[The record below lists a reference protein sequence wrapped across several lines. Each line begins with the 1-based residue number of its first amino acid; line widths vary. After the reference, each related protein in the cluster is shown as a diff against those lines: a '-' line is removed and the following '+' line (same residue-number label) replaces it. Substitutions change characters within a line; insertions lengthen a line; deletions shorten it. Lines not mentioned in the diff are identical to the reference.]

1 MKPGTFLLAIAIVT
15 MYSSCKVAGTLYPL
29 SDNENDFQFKKELAG
44 KWIDPKDKSESYS
57 VDTIPGTN
65 GKSYSISV
73 VSAEKE
79 NANTIDTTIIFARLL
94 KINQWYFLDCSL
106 DLEKTPGFKETN
118 SWLVSK
124 HFFYQLTFTGAN
136 TIEITY
142 PDPEDLIKLVD
153 DKKIKLDYYKISKD
167 NYLILNKPKE
177 NRAALAETKKYPSLY
192 KEKITLVKLN

>member
-1 MKPGTFLLAIAIVT
+1 MKPGTSLLAIVIIT
-15 MYSSCKVAGTLYPL
+15 MISSCKVVGTLYPL
-29 SDNENDFQFKKELAG
+29 SDNENDFLFKKELTG
-44 KWIDPKDKSESYS
+44 KWTDPKDKSESYT
-57 VDTIPGTN
+57 VDTMPGTN

-73 VSAEKE
+73 ISAEKE
-79 NANTIDTTIIFARLL
+79 NANLADTTIIFARLL
-94 KINQWYFLDCSL
+94 KINQWYFLDCAL
-106 DLEKTPGFKETN
+106 NLEKTHAFKETN

-142 PDPEDLIKLVD
+142 PDPEDLIKLID
-153 DKKIKLDYYKISKD
+153 GKKINLVYYKISKD

-177 NRAALAETKKYPSLY
+177 NRAALAETKKYPLLY